1 MITNCFLGLRG
12 NHDNLNIINRNS
24 SKNYFASH
32 SVMGRQGFLHS
43 YKVSL
48 QARKQKFNIIAID
61 STLEVGMRYPFNF
74 VGYIDDQEQEILNEL
89 VAEIDE
95 DEDAVN
101 LMFGHYPTSVVKQSS
116 FIRLEMSKM
125 LMVNF

>member
-1 MITNCFLGLRG
+1 
-12 NHDNLNIINRNS
+12 
-24 SKNYFASH
+24 
-32 SVMGRQGFLHS
+32 
-43 YKVSL
+43 
-48 QARKQKFNIIAID
+48 
-61 STLEVGMRYPFNF
+61 MRYPFNF

-125 LMVNF
+125 FRVNFGVWISFCHMLVHFFISAFKDL

>member
-1 MITNCFLGLRG
+1 
-12 NHDNLNIINRNS
+12 
-24 SKNYFASH
+24 
-32 SVMGRQGFLHS
+32 
-43 YKVSL
+43 
-48 QARKQKFNIIAID
+48 
-61 STLEVGMRYPFNF
+61 MRYPFNF

-125 LMVNF
+125 FRVNFGYLFVICSYILSFLLIKIIDISWFSLPLWPSS